1 MESTTKNQTTPVNE
15 IKVSFKSSCRS
26 LVNYAEKVLKEH
38 NMRSL
43 HFTAIGGA
51 IGNLVRTVE
60 ILKELHPELYQVNR
74 MGTVIHQTLENK
86 QSVNERLYPKFEVDL
101 LMDLPAEKT
110 EGFQDR
116 ISEELR
122 TAINNFKKNAP
133 ERPARREPRGG
144 QRGAPRGGQR
154 GASRGGQRGAPRD
167 GQRGAPRG
175 FRGGNRG
182 FRGGNRG
189 FAPRGGFRGGNRGGD
204 REGFVPRGGQQQTEG
219 GFAPRGGFRGGNR
232 GFRGGNRGFAPRG
245 GNRGFRGG
253 QRGAPRGGPREF

>member
-1 MESTTKNQTTPVNE
+1 MESTRNPNTPVNQ

-38 NMRSL
+38 NMRTL

-74 MGTVIHQTLENK
+74 IGTVIHQTLENK

-101 LMDLPAEKT
+101 LLDAPEEKT

-122 TAINNFKKNAP
+122 TAINTFKQNAP
-133 ERPARREPRGG
+133 QRPVRTGRGSPRGRGRG
-144 QRGAPRGGQR
+144 QRGGAPRGRGQR
-154 GASRGGQRGAPRD
+154 GGRG
-167 GQRGAPRG
+167 
-175 FRGGNRG
+175 
-182 FRGGNRG
+182 
-189 FAPRGGFRGGNRGGD
+189 
-204 REGFVPRGGQQQTEG
+204 
-219 GFAPRGGFRGGNR
+219 
-232 GFRGGNRGFAPRG
+232 
-245 GNRGFRGG
+245 RGFRGG
-253 QRGAPRGGPREF
+253 QRGGVPRGRGGFRGQRGGAPRGAPRVRGFRGGQRGFRGGRGNRGGNRQ